1 MEKKLIFSKNL
12 SLKRSLILNRYFVNT
27 LLAKGGLAD
36 AFRRIFVHNFFTPLH
51 LKTSFSHANSSFQS
65 AIRCRYE
72 AFISEDSEFLE
83 KGIGVHLFSPS
94 ISLHDFF
101 FISTF
106 SAQSDTLIALSLK
119 ILTEVREEEDYPVL
133 LNLWSGKWRKD
144 RKTYCFQALV
154 FWDVLF
160 QSKDVIMFI
169 SLSYS
174 KGICLGLNE
183 VRKSNSPSK
192 RGLIKDSYHILE
204 KQFIKCYSGCFY

>member
-27 LLAKGGLAD
+27 LFAKGGLAD

-101 FISTF
+101 
-106 SAQSDTLIALSLK
+106 LSQNFPRRV
-119 ILTEVREEEDYPVL
+119 TPWL
-133 LNLWSGKWRKD
+133 LFLSKYSQKWER
-144 RKTYCFQALV
+144 RKT
-154 FWDVLF
+154 
-160 QSKDVIMFI
+160 I
-169 SLSYS
+169 
-174 KGICLGLNE
+174 
-183 VRKSNSPSK
+183 
-192 RGLIKDSYHILE
+192 
-204 KQFIKCYSGCFY
+204 QFY